1 MRNLVHMP
9 LAALI
14 LTFGATAI
22 AGDFDGSRPLICAPV
37 EAMDC
42 VSGEGCEK
50 GIPDD
55 VGAPAFMR
63 IDFARKVIIGPK
75 RSSPI
80 SAMEKDPHQILLQ
93 GTELGLAW
101 SMAINTENGKMVTT
115 FSSRD
120 GAYVLFGSCTP
131 L

>member
-1 MRNLVHMP
+1 MKNLMSFP
-9 LAALI
+9 LAVLAMA
-14 LTFGATAI
+14 FGAAAV
-22 AGDFDGSRPLICAPV
+22 AGDFDGSKPLICAPV
-37 EAMDC
+37 EALDC
-42 VSGEGCEK
+42 ISGEGCEK

-63 IDFARKVIIGPK
+63 IDFDRKIIVGPK

-80 SAMEKDPHQILLQ
+80 AAMEKEQQQILLQ
-93 GTELGLAW
+93 GTELGMAW
-101 SMAINTENGKMVTT
+101 SMALNTESGKMVTT

>member
-1 MRNLVHMP
+1 MKNMMRMP

-14 LTFGATAI
+14 WTFGVTAM
-22 AGDFDGSRPLICAPV
+22 AGDFDGSRTLICAPV

-42 VSGEGCEK
+42 ISGGGCEK

-63 IDFARKVIIGPK
+63 IDFAKKAVIGPK

-80 SAMEKDPHQILLQ
+80 NAMEKDAQQILLQ

-101 SMAINTENGKMVTT
+101 SMALNAENGKMVAT

>member
-1 MRNLVHMP
+1 MEKRMRLS

-14 LTFGATAI
+14 WSLGSPAFAA
-22 AGDFDGSRPLICAPV
+22 DFDGSGPLICAPV
-37 EAMDC
+37 EAVEC
-42 VSGEGCEK
+42 HSGEKCEA

-63 IDFARKVIIGPK
+63 IDFARKVIVGPK
-75 RSSPI
+75 RTSPI
-80 SAMEKDPHQILLQ
+80 RSMEKDEKQILLQ

-101 SMAINTENGKMVTT
+101 SMALNIMDGKMVST

-120 GAYVLFGSCTP
+120 GAYVLFGSCAP

>member
-1 MRNLVHMP
+1 MKNMMHLPLTALV
-9 LAALI
+9 LASS
-14 LTFGATAI
+14 TTAM

-42 VSGEGCEK
+42 IAGGGCEK

-63 IDFARKVIIGPK
+63 IDFAKKLIIGPK

-80 SAMEKDPHQILLQ
+80 NVMEKDAQQILLQ

-101 SMAINTENGKMVTT
+101 SMALNTANGKMVTT

>member
-1 MRNLVHMP
+1 MEKMMRLSLVS
-9 LAALI
+9 LI
-14 LTFGATAI
+14 WSVGSAAI
-22 AGDFDGSRPLICAPV
+22 AGDFDGSKQLICAPV
-37 EAMDC
+37 EAMEC
-42 VSGEGCEK
+42 HSGEKCEA

-63 IDFARKVIIGPK
+63 IDFARKVIVGPK
-75 RSSPI
+75 RTSPI
-80 SAMEKDPHQILLQ
+80 RSMDKDEKQILLQ

-101 SMAINTENGKMVTT
+101 SMALNITDGKMVST

>member
-1 MRNLVHMP
+1 MKNMMHLP
-9 LAALI
+9 LAALV
-14 LTFGATAI
+14 LAFGGTAM
-22 AGDFDGSRPLICAPV
+22 AGDFDGSKPLICAPI

-42 VSGEGCEK
+42 IAGGGCEK

-63 IDFARKVIIGPK
+63 IDFAKKTIVGPK

-80 SAMEKDPHQILLQ
+80 RFMDVEAGQVLLQ

-101 SMAINTENGKMVTT
+101 SMALNSESGKMVTT

-120 GAYVLFGSCTP
+120 GAYVLFGSCTT

>member
-1 MRNLVHMP
+1 MKNLMNMS
-9 LAALI
+9 LAAWTLA
-14 LTFGATAI
+14 LGTTAM
-22 AGDFDGSRPLICAPV
+22 AGDFDGSKPLICAPV
-37 EAMDC
+37 EALDC
-42 VSGEGCEK
+42 VSGMGCEK

-63 IDFARKVIIGPK
+63 IDFAKKTIVGPK
-75 RSSPI
+75 HSSPI
-80 SAMEKDPHQILLQ
+80 TTMAKDKRQLLMQ

-101 SMAINTENGKMVTT
+101 SMALDSEDGKMVTT

>member
-1 MRNLVHMP
+1 MKKMIRVP
-9 LAALI
+9 LATSLWVLA
-14 LTFGATAI
+14 ATAV
-22 AGDFDGSRPLICAPV
+22 AGDFDGSKPLICAPV
-37 EAMDC
+37 EAVEC
-42 VSGEGCEK
+42 RAGEKCEV

-63 IDFARKVIIGPK
+63 IDFARKAIVGPK
-75 RSSPI
+75 RTSPI
-80 SAMEKDPHQILLQ
+80 HAMEKDENQILLQ

-101 SMAINTENGKMVTT
+101 SMALNTATGKMVST

-120 GAYVLFGSCTP
+120 GAFVLFGSCTP

>member
-1 MRNLVHMP
+1 MKNIMHLP
-9 LAALI
+9 LAASI
-14 LTFGATAI
+14 LAFGATAT
-22 AGDFDGSRPLICAPV
+22 AGDFDGSKALICAPV

-42 VSGEGCEK
+42 ISGGGCEK

-63 IDFARKVIIGPK
+63 IDFARKTIVGPK

-80 SAMEKDPHQILLQ
+80 HAMEKDPQQILLQ

-101 SMAINTENGKMVTT
+101 SMALDTANGKMVTT

>member
-1 MRNLVHMP
+1 MKKMMRLP
-9 LAALI
+9 LAGLACVL
-14 LTFGATAI
+14 GSTAM
-22 AGDFDGSRPLICAPV
+22 AGDFDGSRKLICAPV
-37 EAMDC
+37 QAMECHLGEKCEA
-42 VSGEGCEK
+42 

-63 IDFARKVIIGPK
+63 IDFARKVIVGPK
-75 RSSPI
+75 RTSPI
-80 SAMEKDPHQILLQ
+80 RSMEKDENQVLLQ

-101 SMAINTENGKMVTT
+101 SMALNTADGKMVST

-120 GAYVLFGSCTP
+120 GAFVLFGACTP

>member
-1 MRNLVHMP
+1 MKKMMRLP
-9 LAALI
+9 LAGLVWAL
-14 LTFGATAI
+14 GSTAM
-22 AGDFDGSRPLICAPV
+22 AGDFDGSKKLICAPV
-37 EAMDC
+37 EAMEC
-42 VSGEGCEK
+42 HAGEKCET

-63 IDFARKVIIGPK
+63 IDFAKKVIVGPK
-75 RSSPI
+75 RTSPI
-80 SAMEKDPHQILLQ
+80 RSMDKDENQVLLQ

-101 SMAINTENGKMVTT
+101 SMALNTADGKMVST

-120 GAYVLFGSCTP
+120 GAFVLFGSCTP

>member
-1 MRNLVHMP
+1 MEKMMRLS

-14 LTFGATAI
+14 WSLGSPAFAA
-22 AGDFDGSRPLICAPV
+22 DFDGTKPLICAPV
-37 EAMDC
+37 EAMEC
-42 VSGEGCEK
+42 HTGEGCEK

-55 VGAPAFMR
+55 IGAPAFMR
-63 IDFARKVIIGPK
+63 IDFTKKVIVGPK
-75 RSSPI
+75 RTSPI
-80 SAMEKDPHQILLQ
+80 RAMEKDDKQILLQ

-101 SMAINTENGKMVTT
+101 SMALTVENGKMVST

-120 GAYVLFGSCTP
+120 GAFVLFGACTP

>member
-1 MRNLVHMP
+1 MKNIMRVP

-14 LTFGATAI
+14 LTFGAPTM
-22 AGDFDGSRPLICAPV
+22 AGDFDGSKPLICAPV
-37 EAMDC
+37 EAIDC
-42 VSGEGCEK
+42 IAGGGCEQ

-63 IDFARKVIIGPK
+63 IDFAKKLIVGPK

-80 SAMEKDPHQILLQ
+80 AAMEKNEQQILMQ

-101 SMAINTENGKMVTT
+101 SMALNTDNGRMVTT

>member
-1 MRNLVHMP
+1 MEKRMRLS

-14 LTFGATAI
+14 WSLGSPAFAA
-22 AGDFDGSRPLICAPV
+22 DFDGSKPLICAPV
-37 EAMDC
+37 EAMEC
-42 VSGEGCEK
+42 YSGEKCEA

-63 IDFARKVIIGPK
+63 IDFARKVIVGPK
-75 RSSPI
+75 RTSPI
-80 SAMEKDPHQILLQ
+80 RSMEKDEKQILLQ

-101 SMAINTENGKMVTT
+101 SMALNIMDGKMVST

>member
-1 MRNLVHMP
+1 MEKMMRLS

-14 LTFGATAI
+14 WSLGSPAFAA
-22 AGDFDGSRPLICAPV
+22 DFDGTKPLICAPV
-37 EAMDC
+37 EAMEC
-42 VSGEGCEK
+42 HTGEGCEK

-55 VGAPAFMR
+55 IGAPAFMR
-63 IDFARKVIIGPK
+63 IDFTKKVIVGPK
-75 RSSPI
+75 RTSPI
-80 SAMEKDPHQILLQ
+80 RAMEKDDKQILLQ

-101 SMAINTENGKMVTT
+101 SMALNVENGKMVST

-120 GAYVLFGSCTP
+120 GAFVLFGACTP